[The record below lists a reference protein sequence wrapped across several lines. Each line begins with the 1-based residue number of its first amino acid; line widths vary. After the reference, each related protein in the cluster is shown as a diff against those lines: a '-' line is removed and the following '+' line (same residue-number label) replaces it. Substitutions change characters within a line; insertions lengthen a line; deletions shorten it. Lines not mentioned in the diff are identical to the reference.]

1 MGFHLYC
8 VTGATLMPEDVAGI
22 DGARV
27 HAVAAAGVAVWA
39 SQASAPLRASIDAVR
54 AHNAVV
60 EAAHAAQTP
69 VPLRF
74 GQWLADETAV
84 RECLAERAETWR
96 TQLAELAGT
105 AEYGVRVVDPA
116 LENTAQDVR
125 PDRSGTGRA
134 YLESLAG
141 RDSERGRR
149 VDIGVAV
156 AEWLERRLK
165 GHAGSLVLRARVD
178 PLESAHGLVSIAHL
192 VRRADD
198 AVYRSALA
206 AAIEERPELHFLTS
220 GPWPPYSFAS

>member
-8 VTGATLMPEDVAGI
+8 VTGAGLTPDDVAGI

-27 HAVAAAGVAVWA
+27 HAVVADDVAVWA
-39 SQASAPLRASIDAVR
+39 SHAPAPLRASIDAVR

-60 EAAHAAQTP
+60 EAAHAAETP

-84 RECLAERAETWR
+84 RECLAERAATWR
-96 TQLAELAGT
+96 AQLADLAGT

-125 PDRSGTGRA
+125 PDRTGTGRA

-149 VDIGVAV
+149 VEVGTAIAD
-156 AEWLERRLK
+156 WLEGRLAN
-165 GHAGSLVLRARVD
+165 GGDRLVLRARVD